1 MIIWSEKRR
10 FGKTTFAKNLVG
22 DIKDYYILCGGESFT
37 NDDFETKPQA
47 RLLIID
53 DMEIKL
59 KQHLEMWK
67 KLLSSQPTAIRDAYC
82 NYRYDGCLP
91 VIVTTNNYETFQ
103 ELRTSTL
110 FQTECYFLKAPNYMG
125 PQGTY
130 PSELTSEAQILSFD
144 LDDQSELRE
153 NRGERS
159 NNSCDEAS
167 QNSNSGKRWEEMK
180 QNYDTFQKEIRSELY
195 NGFRLMME
203 CKVREQASINNYA
216 VYNNSNHIVQNQ
228 TPNQT
233 PPRSEINENEVQDSE
248 SFEEIQT
255 TKKRFTSKN
264 DTLPTATKT
273 YDSKKNQDLS

>member
-1 MIIWSEKRR
+1 
-10 FGKTTFAKNLVG
+10 
-22 DIKDYYILCGGESFT
+22 
-37 NDDFETKPQA
+37 
-47 RLLIID
+47 
-53 DMEIKL
+53 
-59 KQHLEMWK
+59 
-67 KLLSSQPTAIRDAYC
+67 
-82 NYRYDGCLP
+82 
-91 VIVTTNNYETFQ
+91 
-103 ELRTSTL
+103 
-110 FQTECYFLKAPNYMG
+110 MG